1 MKERIQNQMTKI
13 KNFATFVARKIK
25 ESVIRAFSFV
35 KNKVKQKPIISSIIS
50 ATLVV
55 VASFGVF
62 LMVSCHITLSS
73 DASFC
78 GISLSQMDQK
88 QVDEVIEQLNQNI
101 QNHDVSISF
110 HEKTLTVHPGD
121 FNFYYD
127 PKKVFRAARGFV
139 FSQGQT
145 LKVDIEYDKEAF
157 NTYLS
162 QLKETENI
170 HAQPYSFNLNGSS
183 LEVQAGSPGITFNE
197 DQVGGALV
205 ETIKTLSSEPAVADE
220 EPLYEDCMNIDMD
233 SIYQQVHKEVSDAS
247 ISIDS
252 LGVLTYNPEQI
263 GVDFSLDEAKEI
275 VTDPTSGSYSIPAT
289 LTAPKV
295 TVQKLKQQHDSAS
308 CPRLIS
314 SYTTNFDEDEAGR
327 NFNIQ
332 KAASMINGKVLYSG
346 ERFSFHDVVGKAGQA
361 QGYQPST
368 VYTPDGIDTG
378 YGGGI
383 CQVSTTTYMAAILCN
398 LEIQERHNH
407 SYTVDYVSPGLDAAV
422 TDSGPDLKFKNNRK
436 NPIRLTAVVTNNSI
450 TISVYGTYNKDEDY
464 KVTLDPQIME
474 TYNYETVYK
483 NNPDLE
489 EGKTDTVQWG
499 QKGYRVDTIKTVKL
513 GGTII
518 STDHIYSRY
527 KPLNKIIEK
536 GTKKVQNT
544 LLQIPVQ
551 DLAIFRKLP

>member
-1 MKERIQNQMTKI
+1 MKERIRNQMTKC
-13 KNFATFVARKIK
+13 KNFAGKIK
-25 ESVIRAFSFV
+25 ASVIRAFSFV

-50 ATLVV
+50 AALVV

-78 GISLSQMDQK
+78 GVSLSQMDQK

-139 FSQGQT
+139 FRQGQT
-145 LKVDIEYDKEAF
+145 LKVDIEYDKKAF

-162 QLKETENI
+162 QLKETECI
-170 HAQPYSFNLNGSS
+170 HAQPCSFHLNGSS

-197 DQVGGALV
+197 DQVSGALV
-205 ETIKTLSSEPAVADE
+205 EAIKTLSSEPAVAKE
-220 EPLYEDCMNIDMD
+220 EPLYEDCMNIDID

-289 LTAPKV
+289 ITEPKV
-295 TVQKLKQQHDSAS
+295 TVQKLKQQHDGAS

-314 SYTTNFDEDEAGR
+314 SYTTNFKEDDAGR

-332 KAASMINGKVLYSG
+332 KAASMINGKVFYSG

-378 YGGGI
+378 FGGGI
-383 CQVSTTTYMAAILCN
+383 CQVSTTTYMAAMLCN

-407 SYTVDYVSPGLDAAV
+407 SYTVNYVSPGLDAAV
-422 TDSGPDLKFKNNRK
+422 TDSGPDLKFRNNRK
-436 NPIRLTAVVTNNSI
+436 NPIKLSAVVTNNSI
-450 TISVYGTYNKDEDY
+450 TISIYGTYTKEENY
-464 KVTLDPQIME
+464 SVTLDPQIIE
-474 TYNYETVYK
+474 TYNYETVYR

-489 EGKTDTVQWG
+489 EGKTNTVQWG
-499 QKGYRVDTIKTVKL
+499 QNGYRVDTIKTVKR
-513 GGTII
+513 GGVVI
-518 STDHIYSRY
+518 STEHIYSRY
-527 KPLNKIIEK
+527 KSLNKIIEK
-536 GTKKVQNT
+536 GTKRIQNT
-544 LLQIPVQ
+544 SALTPLQNWG
-551 DLAIFRKLP
+551 IFRKVM